1 MLSFTASSR
10 HHDTHKTDI
19 QNRLLKNSLT
29 SSVHFEAPGAQA
41 LEVSDFRNKA
51 AK

>member
-1 MLSFTASSR
+1 MILI
-10 HHDTHKTDI
+10 KQTDI
-19 QNRLLKNSLT
+19 QNRLLKNSFT
-29 SSVHFEAPGAQA
+29 SSVHLETPGAQA